1 MTAHPWRPTR
11 RRLTDTLFAALAP
24 ATACCLALGGLTA
37 WTASGKAGGPAR
49 IAVIEGRVLPSYGV
63 GWDTAAFFRI
73 TNTGGT
79 DDRLLKVTS
88 SAAVGTPTLSRHR
101 MTGGAAAYGQKVASA
116 DVPAGGGIT
125 MSPHGLDV
133 RLRAKTEWPAGTLV
147 PFTLH
152 FEHGGRIDTRA
163 KVARADGRL
172 PRAPEPPDGAAA

>member
-1 MTAHPWRPTR
+1 MTAHPWRPTC
-11 RRLTDTLFAALAP
+11 RRLADTLFAALAP
-24 ATACCLALGGLTA
+24 ATACCLALGGLIA
-37 WTASGKAGGPAR
+37 WTASGTAGGPAR
-49 IAVIEGRVLPSYGV
+49 IAITEGRVLPAYAD

-88 SAAVGTPTLSRHR
+88 PAAAGAPTLNRHR

-116 DVPAGGGIT
+116 AVPVGDGIT

-133 RLRAKTEWPAGTLV
+133 RLRAKTKWRAGDLV

-163 KVARADGRL
+163 KVARADIR
-172 PRAPEPPDGAAA
+172 